1 MVACGPTL
9 TRAPQLRLIAIAIV
23 LAVALALA
31 AIAPRTASAR
41 ACAPVINPYP
51 GTRHEGVNLSKIRAS
66 GLPCAKAR
74 KVAKG
79 AHFKALGITPPP
91 SGIRVFGWRG
101 WTVVGNLRPASD
113 KYTATRGGDRVNWRF

>member
-1 MVACGPTL
+1 MVAARRFRL
-9 TRAPQLRLIAIAIV
+9 TGAAQLRLVAIV
-23 LAVALALA
+23 IFLGLGFAAAV
-31 AIAPRTASAR
+31 PGTASAR
-41 ACAPVINPYP
+41 ACAPVVNPYP
-51 GTRHEGVNLSKIRAS
+51 GTRYEGVNLSKIRAS

-91 SGIRVFGWRG
+91 SGIRTFRWRG